1 MEYKAVLSPKAAAV
15 HEIMLSDCPGID
27 CCLYEKGRNLTLEVP
42 KSDCERVVTVLKKY
56 FEDVV
61 PIRKVYAMI
70 EDLHG
75 YILVKPMITES
86 PLSDERGI
94 PIPSLE
100 KELIDMYS
108 DKEFAGMSRQEK
120 DRTFQQSFEIYPV
133 NLSRLFRYAGRKGK
147 KEETRQR
154 VEALDYQRI
163 QLIQSLQAS
172 LSASPARKAWL
183 FGSYARRE
191 ERPDSDI
198 DILVQFDP
206 AVPIGLMAFSELLG
220 NLEQVSGKCIDLVA
234 EGSVKP
240 FALDSINR
248 DKMLIYER
256 SCQG

>member
-1 MEYKAVLSPKAAAV
+1 M
-15 HEIMLSDCPGID
+15 
-27 CCLYEKGRNLTLEVP
+27 
-42 KSDCERVVTVLKKY
+42 
-56 FEDVV
+56 
-61 PIRKVYAMI
+61 
-70 EDLHG
+70 
-75 YILVKPMITES
+75 
-86 PLSDERGI
+86 
-94 PIPSLE
+94 
-100 KELIDMYS
+100 
-108 DKEFAGMSRQEK
+108 
-120 DRTFQQSFEIYPV
+120 
-133 NLSRLFRYAGRKGK
+133 
-147 KEETRQR
+147 
-154 VEALDYQRI
+154 
-163 QLIQSLQAS
+163 
-172 LSASPARKAWL
+172 SASPARKAWL